1 MFVASKKVM
10 IINRLKN
17 CQNIDSVVIMEF
29 NISENDTKKPNTYS
43 IDFNNTG
50 HKVFFV
56 CLLFFFNLLSP
67 SDNINKICISAW

>member
-50 HKVFFV
+50 HKDR
-56 CLLFFFNLLSP
+56 LNRYRG
-67 SDNINKICISAW
+67 INKRTAFVT